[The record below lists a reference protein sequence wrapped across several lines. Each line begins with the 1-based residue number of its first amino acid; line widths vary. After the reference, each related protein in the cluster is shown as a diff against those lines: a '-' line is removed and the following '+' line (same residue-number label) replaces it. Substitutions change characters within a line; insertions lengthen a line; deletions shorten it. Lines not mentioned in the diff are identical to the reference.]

1 MYLTLFDNI
10 YLILTIFEG
19 QKKFSFRGCGWKVK
33 SIPWSQEE
41 RVWINDMV
49 DLFTKLFGPDYLD
62 YQYSPDHGTT
72 VSDTTDPRKSLHY
85 DHDVQEASYEE
96 NCQSA
101 LSVTPSKWLK
111 RVSGNQPERKDSPCT
126 DLLDGILPLEEDS
139 WKVEECASHP
149 ALEVDSNESQAN
161 EVEQSQPSNDY
172 HAPHQIFHHP

>member
-85 DHDVQEASYEE
+85 DHDV
-96 NCQSA
+96 
-101 LSVTPSKWLK
+101 
-111 RVSGNQPERKDSPCT
+111 
-126 DLLDGILPLEEDS
+126 
-139 WKVEECASHP
+139 
-149 ALEVDSNESQAN
+149 
-161 EVEQSQPSNDY
+161 
-172 HAPHQIFHHP
+172 